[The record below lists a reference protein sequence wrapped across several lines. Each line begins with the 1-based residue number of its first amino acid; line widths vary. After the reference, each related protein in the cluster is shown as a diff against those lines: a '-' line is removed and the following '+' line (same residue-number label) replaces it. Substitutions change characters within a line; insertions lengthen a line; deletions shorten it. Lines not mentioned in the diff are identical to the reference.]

1 MNILVFCILLYMGFD
16 GVLYILIKPKL
27 KLVFVYEPF
36 AAEITEDAD
45 PKVVVKRTP
54 CQELYIRGCK
64 FLDVIPVSI
73 FMRHLEKE
81 KISLR
86 HHYLGPDGTKACCM
100 ALLVRKDLDIV
111 DINK

>member
-1 MNILVFCILLYMGFD
+1 MGFD